1 MVKQTYSTSQIVFIG
16 ITLFSLF
23 FGAGNLIFPVML
35 GQLSGT
41 HVWTAI
47 SGFIITGVLL
57 PLLGVMALG
66 YSGEK
71 DFLKLCQ
78 RLGTVFGLIFATTLY
93 LAIGPLFAMPR
104 TGSVSFEMS
113 IKPFIALQHESI
125 SLAIFTLLYFS
136 VSCLLSINPTKIVAI
151 VGKFLT
157 PIMLLFI
164 AILIIYSVFQPMGE
178 MQQALTKEYINQ
190 PFFSGFTEGYLT
202 MDTLASLIFGIII
215 VDNINRIGITNR
227 THAVKTCLKAS
238 IIAGCLL
245 GLLYICLAYL
255 GASSVQTTGV
265 LKNGGEV
272 LVKAAIHYFGS
283 LGTIILGVIV
293 VLACITTTIGL
304 TIACANYCHKL
315 IPVISYKWYV
325 ILFSIASML
334 FANVGLN
341 QLISISVPILYIIY
355 PLTIVLIVLLFTHN
369 LFKGKKAVYVG
380 AMYSTLIVSLFDG
393 LNAANL
399 SIDVVNQLFK
409 QYLPFYS
416 ASLGWTFMAIIGAI
430 IGYLFDI
437 IYNKK

>member
-1 MVKQTYSTSQIVFIG
+1 MAKQSYSSSQIVFIG

-35 GQLSGT
+35 GQLSGN
-41 HVWTAI
+41 HVWIAI

-78 RLGTVFGLIFATTLY
+78 RLGPIFGLIFATTLY

-113 IKPFIALQHESI
+113 VKPFISPQYESI
-125 SLAIFTLLYFS
+125 YLAIFTLIYFGS
-136 VSCLLSINPTKIVAI
+136 SCLLSINPTKIVAI

-164 AILIIYSVFQPMGE
+164 AILIILSIVQPRGE
-178 MQQALTKEYINQ
+178 MQQALTKEYIKQ

-227 THAVKTCLKAS
+227 VQAVKTCLKAS

-245 GLLYICLAYL
+245 AILYISLAYL
-255 GASSVQTTGV
+255 GATSVQATGI
-265 LKNGGEV
+265 LKNGGEI
-272 LVKAAIHYFGS
+272 LVKAAIHYFGP

-315 IPVISYKWYV
+315 ISTISYKWYV
-325 ILFSIASML
+325 ILFSTASML

-341 QLISISVPILYIIY
+341 QLIAISVPILYVIY
-355 PLTIVLIVLLFTHN
+355 PLTIVLIILLFTHT

-380 AMYSTLIVSLFDG
+380 AMYSTLFVSIFDG

-399 SIDVVNQLFK
+399 SINTVNKLFE

-416 ASLGWTFMAIIGAI
+416 ASLGWIFMAIIGAI